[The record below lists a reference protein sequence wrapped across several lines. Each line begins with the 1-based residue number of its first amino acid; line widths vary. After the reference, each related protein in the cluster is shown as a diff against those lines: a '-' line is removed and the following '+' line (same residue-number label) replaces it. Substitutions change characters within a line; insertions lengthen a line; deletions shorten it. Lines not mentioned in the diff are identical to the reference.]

1 MTEESFDIKNQS
13 FEEVSLPEEMKS
25 SFLDYA
31 MSVIVARALP
41 DVRDGL
47 KPVHRRILYG
57 MNELGVT
64 PDKPYK
70 KSARIVGDVM
80 GKYHP
85 HGDSAIYDA
94 MVRMA
99 QSFSY
104 RQVLVDGHGNFGSID
119 GDGAA
124 AMRYTEA
131 RMSKITLEML
141 RDINKD
147 TIDFQDNYSQEEKE
161 PVVLPSRF
169 PNILVNGASGIAV
182 GMTTN
187 IPSHNLAEVISAIQ
201 ILMKNPQASV
211 EDLMQ
216 AIQGPDFPTGGIIMG
231 RAGIRK
237 AYKTGRGKI
246 IIRGQVEIEK
256 FGRYKDQDRIVIT
269 EIPYGVNKAKLV
281 ERIAEL
287 GREKKIDGITYIAD
301 ESNREGMRIVVEVR
315 RDTSVDVVLNN
326 LYKQTALQTN
336 FGINMLAID
345 HGVPKVLNLKEIL
358 EKYLAHQEEVITRRT
373 RFEKKK
379 AEDRAHIVEGLQ
391 KALDVIDEIIDI
403 IRSSHEPSA
412 AKEELIHRFKFSDIQ
427 AKAILDMRLVRLTGL
442 EREKIDQELNDL
454 RQLIQRLSDI
464 LSSQERIYELIYDE
478 LLDIQKRFNDP
489 RRTQIQAREIQNLE
503 DEDLIDEEDILLMLT
518 RTGYIKRVLE
528 DEFRVQNRG
537 GRGIKGMGV
546 SEEDTIQCLVSTS
559 THDTLLFFT
568 NYGKVYQA
576 KGYDIP
582 QYGRTSKGL
591 PLVNLLKLDDG
602 EQVLEI
608 INVRV
613 QDESKDKQRYLFFVT
628 KNGRVKRTC
637 VEEFYNIRVN
647 GLIAMGLNEGDELR
661 HVLLTDETSNIILAS
676 HEGYAVSFDQEDVRV
691 MGRPAAGVKGMSLR
705 KGDYI
710 IGADIL
716 KKDHQILVVSENGYG
731 KKTPVE
737 EYALRYRGGK
747 GVKTAKISAKSGKLA
762 AMLCIEGHEDLMIM
776 TNTGI
781 VIRICVKDISVSSR
795 DTLGV
800 KVIRLD
806 EEAIVEK
813 MVAISESSESN
824 QKIDE
829 DVQVEVN
836 DQDQSLVD
844 QLLDRAENDDDLD
857 RI

>member
-57 MNELGVT
+57 MNELGVI

-85 HGDSAIYDA
+85 HGDLAIYDA

-427 AKAILDMRLVRLTGL
+427 AQAILDMRLVRLTGL

-582 QYGRTSKGL
+582 QYGRASKGL

-628 KNGRVKRTC
+628 KNGRVKRTS

-716 KKDHQILVVSENGYG
+716 KEDHQILVVSENGYG

-813 MVAISESSESN
+813 MVAIGEASESN
-824 QKIDE
+824 QKFDE
-829 DVQVEVN
+829 DAQVEVN
-836 DQDQSLVD
+836 DHDQSLVD
-844 QLLDRAENDDDLD
+844 QLLDRSENDDDLD